1 MDEGTDGLVAV
12 HLPIELGSAIAVLF
26 FVEFGVANVLVA
38 CGEHKGDAIVHDGIV
53 VSFADFFFGE
63 ISAFIIEGFGFG
75 IINAGEGDV
84 AEFDSLVVDFGD
96 FGSVIFDNAFDIVGS
111 GESGLFFS
119 GNGERGRQ
127 FDFVE
132 VRTED
137 GDFIG
142 VGRVVHRGDEF
153 DVGGSDTGSV
163 VDESI
168 GFAGLVSVGEAD
180 IDGDIVLRHDEG
192 TSGLHRVVDGSFEG
206 VVDKSETFAGG
217 AIFVD
222 AFVEVLKV
230 ITLDEPGSEGSF
242 EDFDFVVAFGGEIGI
257 NVGASLRADP
267 ILFLHVKFLDFGG
280 RIRDI
285 QGNLVGFA
293 TGDGFGISLDLR
305 GGLGHVEADVF
316 DAFHVEVAAIAFEF
330 HASGANLGFVLGT
343 IDVDVVEFVRAREGR
358 DEVDFL
364 IHLRSVDVS
373 SGIGVGEGRNTEE
386 VRHRV
391 VDDETSKDG
400 SADFETTVR
409 ISGVFAGRVFA
420 VVRGSATARGEQR
433 RRSEDEDQ
441 FFGLNHF

>member
-1 MDEGTDGLVAV
+1 M
-12 HLPIELGSAIAVLF
+12 
-26 FVEFGVANVLVA
+26 
-38 CGEHKGDAIVHDGIV
+38 
-53 VSFADFFFGE
+53 
-63 ISAFIIEGFGFG
+63 
-75 IINAGEGDV
+75 
-84 AEFDSLVVDFGD
+84 
-96 FGSVIFDNAFDIVGS
+96 
-111 GESGLFFS
+111 
-119 GNGERGRQ
+119 
-127 FDFVE
+127 
-132 VRTED
+132 
-137 GDFIG
+137 
-142 VGRVVHRGDEF
+142 GRVVHRGDEF
-153 DVGGSDTGSV
+153 DIGRADIAAF
-163 VDESI
+163 VDESE

-409 ISGVFAGRVFA
+409 ISGVFASRVFA
-420 VVRGSATARGEQR
+420 VVRGSATARSEQR

>member
-1 MDEGTDGLVAV
+1 MDEIDIG
-12 HLPIELGSAIAVLF
+12 
-26 FVEFGVANVLVA
+26 ANL
-38 CGEHKGDAIVHDGIV
+38 HGI
-53 VSFADFFFGE
+53 GH
-63 ISAFIIEGFGFG
+63 G
-75 IINAGEGDV
+75 
-84 AEFDSLVVDFGD
+84 
-96 FGSVIFDNAFDIVGS
+96 
-111 GESGLFFS
+111 
-119 GNGERGRQ
+119 
-127 FDFVE
+127 
-132 VRTED
+132 
-137 GDFIG
+137 
-142 VGRVVHRGDEF
+142 
-153 DVGGSDTGSV
+153 
-163 VDESI
+163 
-168 GFAGLVSVGEAD
+168 D
-180 IDGDIVLRHDEG
+180 IDGEILGRHLPDG
-192 TSGLHRVVDGSFEG
+192 GGLHRVVDGSFEG
-206 VVDKSETFAGG
+206 VVDKSKTFAGG

-242 EDFDFVVAFGGEIGI
+242 EDFDFVGAFGGEIGI
-257 NVGASLRADP
+257 NVSAGLRADP
-267 ILFLHVKFLDFGG
+267 ILFLHVEFLDFGG

-285 QGNLVGFA
+285 QGNLVGSA

-305 GGLGHVEADVF
+305 GSLGHVEADVF

-400 SADFETTVR
+400 SADFETAVR
-409 ISGVFAGRVFA
+409 ISGVFASRVFA
-420 VVRGSATARGEQR
+420 VVRGSATARSEQR